1 MPHHIAHHRT
11 ARPAASARLVA
22 MLAAVFGALVLLP
35 LTASP
40 AQAHDALVSTSPAD
54 GATVATPPEEVVLT
68 FNEPALAVGTQ
79 LVVRGPDGPV
89 QRGKPRLVDATVR
102 QAIATGS
109 PAGRYTVTWRVTSA
123 DGHPVSGTFSFT
135 ATAAGSGVPSPSATA
150 TAPTTSAS
158 APSTDGTA
166 TSAATAAQTPS
177 ASSRTTGVSGGSGTS
192 WAWWLVVAVL
202 VLAAAG
208 AAAVRLR
215 RGHAGGGHG

>member
-1 MPHHIAHHRT
+1 VL
-11 ARPAASARLVA
+11 AASLTA
-22 MLAAVFGALVLLP
+22 LALLP
-35 LTASP
+35 LAASP

-54 GATVATPPEEVVLT
+54 GATVPTPPDEVVLT
-68 FNEPALAVGTQ
+68 FDQPALAVGTQ
-79 LVVRGPDGPV
+79 LLVSGPDGPV

-135 ATAAGSGVPSPSATA
+135 ATAAGSGAPGPSAT
-150 TAPTTSAS
+150 TSGTPTSSAS

-166 TSAATAAQTPS
+166 TSGAARAQTPS
-177 ASSRTTGVSGGSGTS
+177 ASGTSTGVSGGSGTS
-192 WAWWLVVAVL
+192 WAWWLVALVI

-208 AAAVRLR
+208 AVVVRR
-215 RGHAGGGHG
+215 RQGHAGGGHG